1 MTKVAARRLAWSL
14 WALAVA
20 VTTVSVVFLVL
31 TFDSPSPAGQFGPR
45 GFSDV
50 FAVIFATTGAV
61 VASRRSENAIGW
73 ILLGTGIG
81 SALQA
86 LWNNY
91 AIYALVDEPGAPGG
105 TWSAWFLEW
114 TWIPLTG
121 AFAVVFL
128 LFPSGHAISARWRW
142 LLVAS
147 IVTMAVASVAN
158 ALVPQLPSFGG
169 VPNPIWQGP
178 PVLLDIAG
186 ATLALFLMAQAAG
199 AVGLV
204 VRFRRSSGE
213 ERLQLK
219 WLVLAAGMLSLSLG
233 LFGVVAAVGGVE
245 EASTGADWLEN
256 LVVLSLLSIPVTI
269 GIAIQKYRLYDVDL
283 VINKTVVYGALAVFI
298 TLVYVAIVVGVGAA
312 IGARSNTALSAAAA
326 AVIALVF
333 QPARR
338 RAQHLANRLVYGKR
352 ATPYEVLS
360 ELPSRFAST
369 YSLEDALPRLARVT
383 AKAVG
388 ADLTT
393 VWLRADDELVP
404 VAAWPFSEGVREA
417 VRLSGEEVSAIG
429 DAETRFPVRHQGELL
444 GAISVTMPSNE
455 PLSPAQAKL
464 LADVAAHAG
473 LVLRNVAL
481 VADLRAS
488 RQRIVA
494 AQDERARK
502 LERDIHDGAQQQL
515 VALSV
520 KLRLAGQVA
529 RSDGEKA
536 AAMMADLQQDATDAL
551 ENLRDLARGI
561 YPPLLADKG
570 LATAIEAQAR
580 KSPLPASFD
589 TDGVGRYAQEV
600 EAAVYF
606 CVLEAL
612 QNVAKYA
619 SANRVVVRLGETD
632 GDLRFAVED
641 DGVGF
646 DPGASRGTGL
656 TNMRD
661 RLEALGGSLELRSSP
676 GAGTTVAGR
685 ISVTPK
691 DVAP

>member
-1 MTKVAARRLAWSL
+1 VTTVAAKRLAWSL
-14 WALAVA
+14 WTLAVA
-20 VTTVSVVFLVL
+20 VSAVSTVFLAL
-31 TFDSPSPAGQFGPR
+31 TLDTPSPAGQFGPR
-45 GFSDV
+45 GFSEV
-50 FAVIFATTGAV
+50 LALIIATTGAV
-61 VASRRSENAIGW
+61 VASRRPQNPIGW
-73 ILLGTGIG
+73 ILLSTGIG
-81 SALQA
+81 SGLQGFS
-86 LWNNY
+86 NEY
-91 AIYALVDEPGAPGG
+91 AVYALVDHPQAPLGA
-105 TWSAWFLEW
+105 WAAWLLEW

-121 AFAVVFL
+121 AIAVVFQ
-128 LFPSGHAISARWRW
+128 LFPSGHPISPRWRW
-142 LLVAS
+142 LLAASIAGTVVAS
-147 IVTMAVASVAN
+147 LAN
-158 ALVPQLPSFGG
+158 ALVPRLTSIVG
-169 VPNPIWQGP
+169 VRNPIWQGP
-178 PVLLDIAG
+178 EALLDVAG
-186 ATLALFLMAQAAG
+186 ATLALFLLAQAAG
-199 AVGLV
+199 AISLV
-204 VRFRRSSGE
+204 VRFRRSVGD
-213 ERLQLK
+213 ERFQLK
-219 WLVLAAGMLSLSLG
+219 WLVLAAGALSLSLAV
-233 LFGVVAAVGGVE
+233 FGVVAAIGGVE
-245 EASTGADWLEN
+245 EASSGADWFEN
-256 LVVLSLLSIPVTI
+256 LIVLALMSIPVTI
-269 GIAIQKYRLYDVDL
+269 GVAILKYRLYDVDL
-283 VINKTVVYGALAVFI
+283 VINKAVVYGALAVFI
-298 TLVYVAIVVGVGAA
+298 TLVYVAIVIGFGAA

-326 AVIALVF
+326 AVIALAF

-338 RAQHLANRLVYGKR
+338 RAQHLANRLVYGRR

-360 ELPSRFAST
+360 ELSSRFANT

-383 AKAVG
+383 AEAIG
-388 ADLTT
+388 ADRTT
-393 VWLRADDELVP
+393 VWLRAEEQFLR
-404 VAAWPFSEGVREA
+404 VATWPSSEDVREV
-417 VRLSGEEVSAIG
+417 VRLAGEEVTSLG
-429 DAETRFPVRHQGELL
+429 DAETGFPVRHQGELL

-464 LADVAAHAG
+464 LTDVAAHAG

-515 VALSV
+515 VALAV
-520 KLRLAGQVA
+520 KLRLAEQVA
-529 RSDGEKA
+529 RTDREKA
-536 AAMMADLQQDATDAL
+536 AAMMTDLQQEAIDAL

-570 LATAIEAQAR
+570 LAAAIEAQLR
-580 KSPLPASFD
+580 KSPLPASVD

-619 SANRVVVRLGETD
+619 NANRLVVRLGETD

-646 DPGASRGTGL
+646 APASARGTGL

-661 RLEALGGSLELRSSP
+661 RIEALGGSLELRSSP

-685 ISVTPK
+685 ISV
-691 DVAP
+691 APREAAS